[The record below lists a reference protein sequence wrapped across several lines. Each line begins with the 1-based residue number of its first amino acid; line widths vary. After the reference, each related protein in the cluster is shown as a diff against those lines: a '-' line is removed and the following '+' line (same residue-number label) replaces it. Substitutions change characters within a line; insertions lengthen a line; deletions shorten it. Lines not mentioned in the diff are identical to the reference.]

1 MIKSIGIHSDSW
13 CLIFP
18 HPKAITRRDINNY
31 VCALRHLHLPPLE
44 ICSISLPFKDDALKG
59 KNHRF
64 IQVAPY
70 TLCEGTDHLEK
81 IFQDIMDQGGEG
93 IILRDPSAPFEVGR
107 SRGFLKHKVS
117 HFTPFHS
124 G

>member
-1 MIKSIGIHSDSW
+1 MRKSEA
-13 CLIFP
+13 
-18 HPKAITRRDINNY
+18 AIRQKTHRY
-31 VCALRHLHLPPLE
+31 V
-44 ICSISLPFKDDALKG
+44 SLAPF
-59 KNHRF
+59 
-64 IQVAPY
+64 